1 MFLSD
6 LSIKQPV
13 LATMLAVSLV
23 TLGIYSYNQL
33 AIDQFPDVEIPV
45 LTVQTEYT
53 GASPETVEREVTK
66 RIEEALNTISGV
78 RHIESVTTEGYSSV
92 AVEFHLGVK
101 IANAQQDAQS
111 KINAIRADFPK
122 DIKEPVI
129 QRIDF
134 NAQAIVSVAVEST
147 SADIKALSSIAEK
160 VIKKRV
166 ETVSGV
172 GQVTLVGL
180 ARREIQVLLDRDKVK
195 SYGLTYAQVAGALQ
209 RENLDMP
216 AGKLEQGQREPL
228 VRVAGKFRLLESFDH
243 VVVAYRNGSPIYLP
257 MLGRV
262 VDGVEERRSASLIN
276 GKPGLSL
283 DIVKQSGANTVEVAD
298 AIDKAVTEINTELP
312 PHIRLRKV
320 VDRSTFIRES
330 VEDVQVTLVLGG
342 LLTVLIVFLFL
353 NSWRSTVITGLAL
366 PVSVIST
373 FIIMRALGFTL
384 NILTLMGL
392 SLAIGLLIDD
402 AIVVRENIVR
412 HMQAGADHFTAAREA
427 TSEIGLAVM
436 ATTFTIIAVF
446 VPVAFMGG
454 IIGRFFFQFG
464 ITVGFAVVI
473 SLYVSFT
480 IDPMLS
486 SRWYDPAADPRVP
499 RSWLGRTLNRFNHQV
514 DRVQNALAAILGWSL
529 AHRWAVVVVATFA
542 IFSSFWI
549 FGKLGT
555 EFMPSADPGQFQVSY
570 KATPGISLERSE
582 EIARQIES
590 EIRGNP
596 AVAYTYT
603 TIGGSAG
610 KAINE
615 GNIFIR
621 LTPRSTRKHYK
632 AIGVEVRQAIARFRS
647 VRTSIEEAD
656 NIGADVKPIQISV
669 RGSDLMRLVPLS
681 EKLMAEAKQ
690 VPGAADVDTSEE
702 PPQPEV
708 RVAVNRDAAGDL
720 GLDLGTVAST
730 IRGLVAGEVVSQFED
745 PDGDSYDV
753 RLRVQRGDR
762 TRAGDLLGLDLPAQG
777 GRALV
782 PASQVASLD
791 TGTAPSKIRRRDL
804 LREVRLSAST
814 VNRSLGEVV
823 NDIKSRSAAIGIPP
837 GFRID
842 YTGDTEIMMESFGY
856 AMQSL
861 LLAVV
866 LIYAVLA
873 SEFRSFLQPFAL
885 MLSLPLSLLGVAGML
900 YVVHDTL
907 NMMSM
912 IGIILLM
919 GLVTKNAILVVDF
932 ANTQRREGVPRA
944 DALIRAARIRLRPI
958 LMTTLAMIFGMLP
971 LAFEIGAGS
980 EFRAPM
986 ARAVIGGLI
995 TSTLLTLIVV
1005 PVVYT
1010 YLDDAASRFARWWNH
1025 GNLAPTAPNTASDSI
1040 VPRRVPS

>member
-23 TLGIYSYNQL
+23 TLGIYSYKQL

-45 LTVQTEYT
+45 LTVQTQYL

-78 RHIESVTTEGYSSV
+78 RHIESITTEGFSSV

-101 IANAQQDAQS
+101 IANAQQDAQA

-134 NAQAIVSVAVEST
+134 NAAPIVSVAVESAA
-147 SADIKALSSIAEK
+147 ADIKVLSSAAEK

-180 ARREIQVLLDRDKVK
+180 ARREIQVFLDRDKVK
-195 SYGLTYAQVAGALQ
+195 SYGLTYAQVAGALE

-228 VRVAGKFRLLESFDH
+228 VRVAGKFRSLDSFDR
-243 VVVAYRNGSPIYLP
+243 VVIAYRSGSPIYLP
-257 MLGRV
+257 MVARV
-262 VDGVEERRSASLIN
+262 VDGMEERTSASLIN
-276 GKPGLSL
+276 GHPGLSL
-283 DIVKQSGANTVEVAD
+283 DIVKQSGANTVQVAD
-298 AIDKAVTEINTELP
+298 AVDRVLGEINRELP

-342 LLTVLIVFLFL
+342 LLTIFIVFLFL
-353 NSWRSTVITGLAL
+353 NSWRSTVITGLTL

-373 FIIMRALGFTL
+373 FIIMKALGFTL
-384 NILTLMGL
+384 NVITLMGL

-464 ITVGFAVVI
+464 ITVGFAVLV

-486 SRWYDPAADPRVP
+486 SRWYDPAADPRAP
-499 RSWLGRTLNRFNHQV
+499 RSWFGRGLGKLNRQV
-514 DRVQNALAAILGWSL
+514 DRLQDVLAATLGWSL
-529 AHRWAVVVVATFA
+529 SHRWAVVGIA
-542 IFSSFWI
+542 IAAVFSSFWI
-549 FGKLGT
+549 FSRLGT
-555 EFMPSADPGQFQVSY
+555 EFMPGADPGQFQVSY
-570 KATPGISLERSE
+570 KATPGISLERSM

-590 EIRGNP
+590 EIRHNA
-596 AVAYTYT
+596 AVAYTYV
-603 TIGGSAG
+603 TIGGTAG

-621 LTPRSTRKHYK
+621 LNPRNTRQHYK
-632 AIGVEVRQAIARFRS
+632 IVSAEVRKAIARFRA

-669 RGSDLMRLVPLS
+669 RGPDLARLVPLS
-681 EKLMAEAKQ
+681 EGLISVAKQ

-708 RVAVNRDAAGDL
+708 RMAVNRNAAGDL

-730 IRGLVAGEVVSQFED
+730 VRGLVAGEVVSQFED

-753 RLRVQRGDR
+753 RLRIEREDR
-762 TRAGDLLGLDLPAQG
+762 TRAADLLGLDLPAQG

-791 TGTAPSKIRRRDL
+791 VGTAPSKIRHRDL
-804 LREVRLSAST
+804 LREVRVSAGT
-814 VNRSLGEVV
+814 VGRSLGEVV
-823 NDIKSRSAAIGIPP
+823 NEIKNRSANIVVPP
-837 GFRID
+837 GFQID

-873 SEFRSFLQPFAL
+873 SEFRSFLQPVAL

-900 YVVHDTL
+900 YLVHDTL

-932 ANTQRREGVPRA
+932 ANSLRREGHPRRE
-944 DALIRAARIRLRPI
+944 ALIGAARVRLRPI

-1010 YLDDAASRFARWWNH
+1010 FLDDVAMRFERWWI
-1025 GNLAPTAPNTASDSI
+1025 GDRKAAAPAM
-1040 VPRRVPS
+1040 

>member
-13 LATMLAVSLV
+13 LGTMLAVSLV

-45 LTVQTEYT
+45 LTVQTQYS
-53 GASPETVEREVTK
+53 GASPETVEREVSK

-78 RHIESVTTEGYSSV
+78 RHIESITTEGFSTV
-92 AVEFHLGVK
+92 VVEFHLGVK
-101 IANAQQDAQS
+101 IANAQQDAQA

-134 NAQAIVSVAVEST
+134 NAMPIVSVAVESAT
-147 SADIKALSSIAEK
+147 ADIKVLSSVAEK
-160 VIKKRV
+160 IIKKRI

-180 ARREIQVLLDRDKVK
+180 ARREIQVFLDRDKVR

-228 VRVAGKFRLLESFDH
+228 VRVAGKFRALDSFDR
-243 VVVAYRNGSPIYLP
+243 VVVAFRNGSPIYLP
-257 MLGRV
+257 MVARV
-262 VDGVEERRSASLIN
+262 VDGIEDRRSASLIN
-276 GKPGLSL
+276 GRPGLSL
-283 DIVKQSGANTVEVAD
+283 DVVKQSGANTVAVAD
-298 AIDKAVTEINTELP
+298 AIDKAVTAINAELP

-330 VEDVQVTLVLGG
+330 VGDVQVSLLLGG
-342 LLTVLIVFLFL
+342 FLTVFIVFLFL

-373 FIIMRALGFTL
+373 FIIMKSLGFTL

-464 ITVGFAVVI
+464 ITVGFAVLV

-499 RSWLGRTLNRFNHQV
+499 RSWFGRALGRLNDQV
-514 DRVQNALAAILGWSL
+514 DRLQNLLARTLGWSL
-529 AHRWAVVVVATFA
+529 SHRWAVSLLAIAAVV
-542 IFSSFWI
+542 SSFWI
-549 FGKLGT
+549 FGKLGS
-555 EFMPSADPGQFQVSY
+555 EFMPNADPGQFQVAY
-570 KATPGISLERSE
+570 KATPGISLDRSI
-582 EIARQIES
+582 EIARQIEA
-590 EIRGNP
+590 EIRRNP
-596 AVAYTYT
+596 AVSYTYA
-603 TIGGSAG
+603 TIGGTAG

-621 LTPRSTRKHYK
+621 LNPRSTRAHYK
-632 AIGVEVRQAIARFRS
+632 FVSAEVRQAIARFRTI
-647 VRTSIEEAD
+647 RTSIEEAD
-656 NIGADVKPIQISV
+656 SGGGDVKPIQISV
-669 RGSDLMRLVPLS
+669 RGSDLARLVPFS
-681 EKLMAEAKQ
+681 ESLMAAAKQ

-702 PPQPEV
+702 PPQAEV
-708 RVAVNRDAAGDL
+708 RVGVDRDAAGDL

-730 IRGLVAGEVVSQFED
+730 IRGLVAGEVASQFED

-753 RLRVQRGDR
+753 RLRVERGDR
-762 TRAGDLLGLDLPAQG
+762 TRAADLLDLDLPAQG

-791 TGTAPSKIRRRDL
+791 NGIAPSKIRRRDL
-804 LREVRLSAST
+804 LREVRISASA

-823 NDIKSRSAAIGIPP
+823 NDIKARSAAIGIPA

-861 LLAVV
+861 LLAIV

-900 YVVHDTL
+900 YLVHDTL

-932 ANTQRREGVPRA
+932 ANAQRREGLPRR
-944 DALIRAARIRLRPI
+944 DALIRAVRIRLRPI

-1010 YLDDAASRFARWWNH
+1010 YLDDLATRFAAWW
-1025 GNLAPTAPNTASDSI
+1025 AKPVSSAS
-1040 VPRRVPS
+1040 VPQASSK

>member
-45 LTVQTEYT
+45 LTVQTQYS
-53 GASPETVEREVTK
+53 GASPETVEREVSK

-78 RHIESVTTEGYSSV
+78 RHIESITTEGFSTV
-92 AVEFHLGVK
+92 VVEFHLGVK
-101 IANAQQDAQS
+101 IANAQQDAQA

-134 NAQAIVSVAVEST
+134 NAMPIVSVAVESAT
-147 SADIKALSSIAEK
+147 ADIKVLSTVAEK
-160 VIKKRV
+160 IIKKRI

-180 ARREIQVLLDRDKVK
+180 ARREIQVFLDRDKVR

-228 VRVAGKFRLLESFDH
+228 VRVAGKFRALDSFDR
-243 VVVAYRNGSPIYLP
+243 VVVAFRNGSPIYLP
-257 MLGRV
+257 MVARV
-262 VDGVEERRSASLIN
+262 VDGIEDRRSASLIN
-276 GKPGLSL
+276 GRPGLSL
-283 DIVKQSGANTVEVAD
+283 DVVKQSGANTVAVAD
-298 AIDKAVTEINTELP
+298 AIDKAVTAINAELP

-330 VEDVQVTLVLGG
+330 VGDVQVSLLLGG
-342 LLTVLIVFLFL
+342 FLTVFIVFLFL

-373 FIIMRALGFTL
+373 FIIMKSLGFTL

-464 ITVGFAVVI
+464 ITVGFAVLV

-499 RSWLGRTLNRFNHQV
+499 RSWFGRALGRLNDQV
-514 DRVQNALAAILGWSL
+514 DRLQNLLARTLGWSL
-529 AHRWAVVVVATFA
+529 SHRWAVSLLAIAAVV
-542 IFSSFWI
+542 SSFWI
-549 FGKLGT
+549 FGKLGS
-555 EFMPSADPGQFQVSY
+555 EFMPNADPGQFQVAY
-570 KATPGISLERSE
+570 KATPGISLDRSI
-582 EIARQIES
+582 EIARQIEA
-590 EIRGNP
+590 EIRRNP
-596 AVAYTYT
+596 AVSYTYA
-603 TIGGSAG
+603 TIGGTAG

-621 LTPRSTRKHYK
+621 LNPRRTRAHYK
-632 AIGVEVRQAIARFRS
+632 FVSAEVRQAIARFRTI
-647 VRTSIEEAD
+647 RTSIEEAD
-656 NIGADVKPIQISV
+656 SGGGDVKPIQISV
-669 RGSDLMRLVPLS
+669 RGSDLARLVPFS
-681 EKLMAEAKQ
+681 ESLMAAAKQ

-702 PPQPEV
+702 PPQAEV
-708 RVAVNRDAAGDL
+708 RVGVDRDAAGDL

-730 IRGLVAGEVVSQFED
+730 IRGLVAGEVASQFED

-753 RLRVQRGDR
+753 RLRVERGDR
-762 TRAGDLLGLDLPAQG
+762 TRAADLLDLDLPAQG

-791 TGTAPSKIRRRDL
+791 NGIAPSKIRRRDL
-804 LREVRLSAST
+804 LREVRISASA

-823 NDIKSRSAAIGIPP
+823 NDIKARSAAIGIPA

-861 LLAVV
+861 LLAIV

-900 YVVHDTL
+900 YLVHDTL

-932 ANTQRREGVPRA
+932 ANAQRREGLPRR
-944 DALIRAARIRLRPI
+944 DALIRAVRIRLRPI

-1010 YLDDAASRFARWWNH
+1010 YLDDLATRFAAWW
-1025 GNLAPTAPNTASDSI
+1025 AKPVSSAS
-1040 VPRRVPS
+1040 VPQASSK

>member
-1 MFLSD
+1 M
-6 LSIKQPV
+6 
-13 LATMLAVSLV
+13 
-23 TLGIYSYNQL
+23 
-33 AIDQFPDVEIPV
+33 
-45 LTVQTEYT
+45 
-53 GASPETVEREVTK
+53 
-66 RIEEALNTISGV
+66 
-78 RHIESVTTEGYSSV
+78 V
-92 AVEFHLGVK
+92 A
-101 IANAQQDAQS
+101 
-111 KINAIRADFPK
+111 
-122 DIKEPVI
+122 
-129 QRIDF
+129 
-134 NAQAIVSVAVEST
+134 
-147 SADIKALSSIAEK
+147 
-160 VIKKRV
+160 
-166 ETVSGV
+166 
-172 GQVTLVGL
+172 
-180 ARREIQVLLDRDKVK
+180 
-195 SYGLTYAQVAGALQ
+195 
-209 RENLDMP
+209 
-216 AGKLEQGQREPL
+216 
-228 VRVAGKFRLLESFDH
+228 
-243 VVVAYRNGSPIYLP
+243 
-257 MLGRV
+257 RV
-262 VDGVEERRSASLIN
+262 VDGIEDRRSASLIN
-276 GKPGLSL
+276 GRPGLSL
-283 DIVKQSGANTVEVAD
+283 DVVKQSGANTVAVAD
-298 AIDKAVTEINTELP
+298 AIDKAVTAINAELP

-330 VEDVQVTLVLGG
+330 VGDVQVSLLLGG
-342 LLTVLIVFLFL
+342 FLTVFIVFLFL

-373 FIIMRALGFTL
+373 FIIMKSLGFTL

-464 ITVGFAVVI
+464 ITVGFAVLV

-499 RSWLGRTLNRFNHQV
+499 RSWFGRALGRLNDQV
-514 DRVQNALAAILGWSL
+514 DRLQNLLARTLGWSL
-529 AHRWAVVVVATFA
+529 SHRWAVSLLAIAAVV
-542 IFSSFWI
+542 SSFWI
-549 FGKLGT
+549 FGKLGS
-555 EFMPSADPGQFQVSY
+555 EFMPNADPGQFQVAY
-570 KATPGISLERSE
+570 KATPGISLDRSI
-582 EIARQIES
+582 EIARQIEA
-590 EIRGNP
+590 EIRRNP
-596 AVAYTYT
+596 AVSYTYA
-603 TIGGSAG
+603 TIGGTAG

-621 LTPRSTRKHYK
+621 LNPRRTRAHYK
-632 AIGVEVRQAIARFRS
+632 FVSAEVRQAIARFRTI
-647 VRTSIEEAD
+647 RTSIEEAD
-656 NIGADVKPIQISV
+656 SGGGDVKPIQISV
-669 RGSDLMRLVPLS
+669 RGSDLARLVPFS
-681 EKLMAEAKQ
+681 ESLMAAAKQ

-702 PPQPEV
+702 PPQAEV
-708 RVAVNRDAAGDL
+708 RVGVDRDAAGDL

-730 IRGLVAGEVVSQFED
+730 IRGLVAGEVASQFED

-753 RLRVQRGDR
+753 RLRVERGDR
-762 TRAGDLLGLDLPAQG
+762 TRAADLLDLDLPAQG

-791 TGTAPSKIRRRDL
+791 NGIAPSKIRRRDL
-804 LREVRLSAST
+804 LREVRISASA

-823 NDIKSRSAAIGIPP
+823 NDIKARSAAIGIPA

-861 LLAVV
+861 LLAIV

-900 YVVHDTL
+900 YLVHDTL

-932 ANTQRREGVPRA
+932 ANAQRREGLPRR
-944 DALIRAARIRLRPI
+944 DALIRAVRIRLRPI

-1010 YLDDAASRFARWWNH
+1010 YLDDLATRFAAWW
-1025 GNLAPTAPNTASDSI
+1025 AKPVSSAS
-1040 VPRRVPS
+1040 VPQASSK